1 MAFYSDLDFSVNQ
14 GQNLKSAG
22 ELFLK
27 STVDTSSLSEGLF
40 LVEIKINKGQGLTKL
55 VIQF

>member
-22 ELFLK
+22 ELFVK
-27 STVDTSSLSEGLF
+27 STVDTSSLSEGLCF
-40 LVEIKINKGQGLTKL
+40 AEIKVK
-55 VIQF
+55 V